1 MPTELSAD
9 VLICGATTGGVPAAL
24 VLAEAGHTVIL
35 TDHTDWVGGQL
46 TAQAVPPD
54 EHRRIETH
62 GRTARY
68 AHFRDSIR
76 NHYRN
81 HRDLTPEARAA
92 EHLNPGN
99 GWVSRLCFE
108 PKVGHDLLMSW
119 LAPHIESGRLKLLL
133 NQTPIAAD
141 READHLRSV
150 TLRSTQTNDT
160 TTVQFKLVLDAT
172 DTGDLLELGQ
182 VEHLIGAEHQS
193 EFDELHAREDRAD
206 PLDQQACSWCFALT
220 HDPHNDHTIPKPDLY
235 ETWRTYQPMMAGR
248 PEENWSTPL
257 FSWTVPSHNPAGRV
271 TFPFIP
277 YPDQSPP
284 DIWDM
289 WRYRRVRDAAQYTQ
303 PAEHPDA
310 TIINM
315 VQMDYWLKPIIG
327 VPMTERDAALRG
339 ARDLSLSLLYWM
351 QTEAPR
357 HDRPDQLG
365 YPGLRLAPEIT
376 GTEPSTNPGI
386 TPGLAKSLYIR
397 EPRRLRARTMLTEHH
412 LGYDQRLAAR
422 AHNKPLPNMDATEF
436 GSGHPF
442 ADSIGVGHYHIDLH
456 PSTALRNSVYV
467 PCTPYRI
474 PLGALIPVDTR
485 NLIAAGKCLGVTHVA
500 NGTTRVHPS
509 EWNIGE
515 SAGHLA
521 AACLATNTTPEDIHA
536 SPERTADLQAQ
547 LTSAGIQIAWPWD

>member
-1 MPTELSAD
+1 MPRELSAD

-24 VLAEAGHTVIL
+24 VLAEAGHNVIL

-54 EHRRIETH
+54 EHRWIETT
-62 GRTARY
+62 GRTQRY
-68 AHFRDSIR
+68 ATFRNAVR
-76 NHYRN
+76 HWYRTN
-81 HRDLTPEARAA
+81 RPLTPEARAA

-108 PKVGHDLLMSW
+108 PKIGHDILMSW
-119 LAPHIESGRLKLLL
+119 LAPHIDSGRLTLLL
-133 NQTPIAAD
+133 NHEPIGAD
-141 READHLRSV
+141 RNADRIDAV
-150 TLRSTQTNDT
+150 TLRSTHTADT
-160 TTVQFKLVLDAT
+160 TTVHAKLVLDAT
-172 DTGDLLELGQ
+172 DTGDILELGQ
-182 VEHLIGAEHQS
+182 VGHRIGAEHQS
-193 EFDELHAREDRAD
+193 EFDELHAREDRED
-206 PLDQQACSWCFALT
+206 RLDQQACSWCFALT
-220 HDPHNDHTIPKPDLY
+220 HDPQNDHTISKPDLY
-235 ETWRTYQPMMAGR
+235 DTWRTYQPMMVGR

-257 FSWTVPSHNPAGRV
+257 FSWTVPSHSPAGRV

-277 YPDQSPP
+277 YPDQCPP
-284 DIWDM
+284 DVWDM
-289 WRYRRVRDAAQYTQ
+289 WRYRRVRDAAQYTK
-303 PAEHPDA
+303 PADHPDA

-315 VQMDYWLKPIIG
+315 VQMDYWLKPILG

-357 HDRPDQLG
+357 HDNPDRLG

-376 GTEPSTNPGI
+376 GSLD
-386 TPGLAKSLYIR
+386 GLAKSIYIR
-397 EPRRLRARTMLTEHH
+397 EPRRLRARTMLTESH

-442 ADSIGVGHYHIDLH
+442 KDSIGVGHYHIDLH

-467 PCTPYRI
+467 PCTPYQI
-474 PLGALIPVDTR
+474 PMGALIPEDTT
-485 NLIAAGKCLGVTHVA
+485 NLLAAGKCLGVTHVA

-521 AACLATNTTPEDIHA
+521 AACLAANTTPEDIHA
-536 SPERTADLQAQ
+536 SQERTADLQTQ
-547 LTSAGIQIAWPWD
+547 LTSAGIEIAWPWE